1 MFSNIGKL
9 ALTIVSVSS
18 VKLIKDK
25 ITGKNQGYAFV
36 EFATHEIAKTIF
48 ENLNGSSVPHSDR

>member
-1 MFSNIGKL
+1 M
-9 ALTIVSVSS
+9 SVSS

-36 EFATHEIAKTIF
+36 EFATHETAKTIF